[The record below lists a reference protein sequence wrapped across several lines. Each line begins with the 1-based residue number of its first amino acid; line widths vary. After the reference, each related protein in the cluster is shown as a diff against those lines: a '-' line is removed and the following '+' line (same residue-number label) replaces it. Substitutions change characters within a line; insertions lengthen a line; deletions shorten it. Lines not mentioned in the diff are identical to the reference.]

1 MKKIT
6 LILTLASL
14 MMLVTKGVNAQRFG
28 NTPQDSI
35 ECLTN
40 NTLYKEFYK
49 QKAYADAY
57 EPWKKVLEI
66 CPKYHVNTYLQG
78 YNILVNMYNSA
89 APADKETY
97 FNEMLAMFDKWG
109 EFDGEIWNAT
119 ARKAEWYEKCKP
131 NEKEKAYDLYKEAKE
146 IADKNNA
153 VLDQGFCAKYLK
165 ATIDYLAA
173 IKANNEQMAVLFD
186 VYDYASETMEQLLTQ
201 SSNELDEATQ
211 KNDAK
216 LMAKLQ
222 KEVNMTRNNI
232 GIVES
237 LIEPFASCS
246 KIVPIYQD
254 RFDAN
259 PNDLELLK
267 KITTN
272 MERKGCTSEELF
284 LQATENLHKLEPTP
298 KTASLMGQML
308 IGRGQ
313 YAEAVQ
319 YLEEAEK
326 TAPEISVKTKSA
338 LALANALMKTKNYT
352 SAREAAKRAVGYDKS
367 YAGKASVLIASMY
380 LATPGREAA
389 WAAYDE
395 AARAKSLD
403 PAVASDAQ
411 KVMNAA
417 HGRFPLKQDIFFE
430 GKSAGQGVGV
440 GGWIG
445 GSTTIRTRD

>member
-6 LILTLASL
+6 LMIALVSLLTLG
-14 MMLVTKGVNAQRFG
+14 TKDVNAQRFG
-28 NTPQDSI
+28 NTPQDSV
-35 ECLTN
+35 ECLMN
-40 NTLYKEFYK
+40 NSLYKEFYK

-66 CPKYHVNTYLQG
+66 CPKYHINTYLQG

-97 FNEMLAMFDKWG
+97 FNEMLHMFDKWG
-109 EFDGEIWNAT
+109 EFDGEVWNAT

-131 NEKEKAYDLYKEAKE
+131 NEKEKIYNLYKEAKE
-146 IADKNNA
+146 IADKNNS
-153 VLDQGFCAKYLK
+153 VLDQQFCAKYLK
-165 ATIDYLAA
+165 ATIDYLVA
-173 IKANNEQMAVLFD
+173 IKANNEQMSVLFD
-186 VYDYASETMEQLLTQ
+186 VYDYSSESMEQLLTQ

-211 KNDAK
+211 KNDTKA
-216 LMAKLQ
+216 MTKLQ
-222 KEVNMTRNNI
+222 KEVDNTRSNI
-232 GIVES
+232 ATVER
-237 LIEPFASCS
+237 LIEPFASCE

-254 RFDAN
+254 RFNSN

-284 LQATENLHKLEPTP
+284 LNATENLHKIEPTP

-313 YAEAVQ
+313 YAEAIK

-326 TAPEISVKTKSA
+326 TAPETSVKTKSA
-338 LALANALMKTKNYT
+338 LALANALLKTKNY
-352 SAREAAKRAVGYDKS
+352 SAAREAARRAVNYDKS
-367 YAGKASVLIASMY
+367 YAGKASVLIANMY
-380 LATPGREAA
+380 LASPGREAA

-403 PAVASDAQ
+403 PSVANDAQ
-411 KVMNAA
+411 RIMNAA
-417 HGRFPLKQDIFFE
+417 HSRFPLKQDIFFE
-430 GKSAGQGVGV
+430 GKSVGAGVGV